1 MRLLDAPQLLELRRN
16 FLVDLYLLGHDLPRA
31 CLLALTR
38 QHERMDVKR
47 FGDILNAHAR
57 QLAEPD
63 GAALEPLAVTVRR
76 PRSWSSHLTLLIVRS
91 GWPPT
96 GRSYP
101 FRSNRLLDREWVRS
115 GDIGNRSVRGHG

>member
-16 FLVDLYLLGHDLPRA
+16 FLVDLYILGHDRSLA
-31 CLLALTR
+31 CLLAPTR
-38 QHERMDVKR
+38 QHEGMDVKR

-63 GAALEPLAVTVRR
+63 GAALAPLAITVRR

-91 GWPPT
+91 GCPPN
-96 GRSYP
+96 RRNYRA
-101 FRSNRLLDREWVRS
+101 RSNRLLDRAVNHTRTTQLPS
-115 GDIGNRSVRGHG
+115 